1 MYGGWLVESH
11 EDESISAETEEVEV
25 KVRMYDAVQHHPSN
39 VFDAS
44 GFENGDINSNGA
56 DVEDDTH
63 TKHRSGYM
71 RIYGNLLYQYLG
83 ANATIYLYDTG
94 KRLLETNGIINV
106 TNNSEIMTDR
116 NAAFVRIVLASNAYS
131 VLRYKKWDESIIY
144 DDVTY
149 QIIPTVVN
157 KQTGEIVSG
166 FAPEQYKRDGTEN
179 ELSGLVPCYTKLRKL
194 FWDGYNVTQ
203 PILIQVQEAQTENI
217 NKFIDDMGDLYREG
231 WMQKDDYIEGDED
244 KLYED
249 AIDDLKQ
256 ISKPDASYAINF
268 IDLYEARTPEDGEY
282 FATEAIWPDV
292 TTLTAAHLLD
302 PELDINLWAFVDK
315 VKKCY
320 DKPWKT
326 SIDINTNLTTMTQH
340 SFTDVMARIAEVSNS
355 ISGKTTMYDRAA
367 NIGSNGA
374 LNADALEGLI
384 DADTVKLRGAC
395 STWKTDKNGNIV
407 FESADGKS
415 AMTLTGNGFMIAN
428 SRKTDGSWN
437 WRTFGTGD
445 GFTADEIRTGHL
457 SADRIGAGTI
467 DADLINVINLHA
479 ENIRAKSITIDQLED
494 NTGNELDISGNA
506 TIDAIQTKVNRI
518 DYTPNVTSGVKLG
531 TFTKPDGTT
540 KDVYSAGYTLS
551 KSGSTITLTGGD
563 GSQSSVTD
571 SNTTYS
577 LTQDSQDGHKITL
590 TPSSGTAQTITI
602 PDNDT
607 KYTAT
612 SPVVVT
618 GTVISHANSGVTAA
632 SKGDTSN
639 QTPGFG
645 GTFKVPS
652 GTVNATGHLTAFADH
667 TVKIPDTAATTSAA
681 G

>member
-1 MYGGWLVESH
+1 MT
-11 EDESISAETEEVEV
+11 D
-25 KVRMYDAVQHHPSN
+25 
-39 VFDAS
+39 
-44 GFENGDINSNGA
+44 GD
-56 DVEDDTH
+56 
-63 TKHRSGYM
+63 
-71 RIYGNLLYQYLG
+71 
-83 ANATIYLYDTG
+83 TIT
-94 KRLLETNGIINV
+94 
-106 TNNSEIMTDR
+106 TDR
-116 NAAFVRIVLASNAYS
+116 NAAFARVSTQKENAQADLHYINFDS
-131 VLRYKKWDESIIY
+131 SIIY
-144 DDVTY
+144 DDITY
-149 QIIPTVVN
+149 HVIPTIVDPN
-157 KQTGEIVSG
+157 TGVLVSG
-166 FAPEQYKRDGTEN
+166 FAPSEARLDGKPN
-179 ELSGLVPCYTKLRKL
+179 ELSGLVPCYTKLRQQ
-194 FWDGYNVTQ
+194 FWDAFNVTQ
-203 PILIQVQEAQTENI
+203 PELIRVQKEQTDHTNQ
-217 NKFIDDMGDLYREG
+217 FIDDMGDLYREG
-231 WMQKDDYIEGDED
+231 WMQKDDYVEGDED

-268 IDLYEARTPEDGEY
+268 IDLYEARTPEDGAY

-292 TTLTAAHLLD
+292 TTLTAVHLLD

-340 SFTDVMARIAEVSNS
+340 SFADVMARIAEVNNQ
-355 ISGKTTMYDRAA
+355 ISGKTAMYDRAA

-494 NTGNELDISGNA
+494 NTGNELDISENSA
-506 TIDAIQTKVNRI
+506 VKDLQDDVSDLQDDINSI
-518 DYTPNVTSGVKLG
+518 DYTPTVTSGVKLG
-531 TFTKPDGTT
+531 TFTKADGTT
-540 KDVYSAGYTLS
+540 KDIYG
-551 KSGSTITLTGGD
+551 
-563 GSQSSVTD
+563 
-571 SNTTYS
+571 
-577 LTQDSQDGHKITL
+577 TQ
-590 TPSSGTAQTITI
+590 
-602 PDNDT
+602 
-607 KYTAT
+607 YTAT
-612 SPVVVT
+612 SPIVVT

-632 SKGDTSN
+632 SKGDTNN
-639 QTPGFG
+639 QTPAFG

-667 TVKIPDTAATTSAA
+667 TVKIPNTAATTSAA